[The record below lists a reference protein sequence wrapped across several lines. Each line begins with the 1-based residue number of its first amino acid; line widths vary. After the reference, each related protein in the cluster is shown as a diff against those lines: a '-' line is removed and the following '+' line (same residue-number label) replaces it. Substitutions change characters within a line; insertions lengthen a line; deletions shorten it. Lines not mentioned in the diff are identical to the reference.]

1 MAGFFYYVGAALE
14 SVLSVFGVR
23 ATYEQPKYHVVGHI
37 GDQVEVR
44 QYGALR
50 AVETPIDM
58 GNDGAA
64 FGRLFRYIA
73 GANKDT
79 SKIAMTVPVEMA
91 PSPAAVAVKPEQAA
105 PTVMRLFL
113 PRHLADDAP
122 APTDAKVRLV
132 TLPPQALAVLHFSGV
147 LTADSRRAH
156 QAELLGDVAA
166 GGWTVVGAP
175 LVFSYD
181 PPFALPFVRHNEVAV
196 EVKAGT

>member
-1 MAGFFYYVGAALE
+1 MGFFYYVGAALE

-23 ATYEQPKYHVVGHI
+23 ATYEQPKYHVVGRI

-50 AVETPIDM
+50 AAETPIDM

-73 GANKDT
+73 GANQDT

-91 PSPAAVAVKPEQAA
+91 PPPAAAPVAPEQATPA
-105 PTVMRLFL
+105 VMRLFL
-113 PRHLADDAP
+113 PRHLAQDAP
-122 APTDAKVRLV
+122 APTDPKVHLV
-132 TLPPQALAVLHFSGV
+132 TLPQQTLAVLHFSGE
-147 LTADSRRAH
+147 LTPDSRRAH
-156 QAELLGDVAA
+156 QAELLADVAA
-166 GGWTVVGAP
+166 GGWVVAGAP
-175 LVFSYD
+175 LVLSYD

-196 EVKAGT
+196 QVQDKN